1 MNQSSRK
8 GSLDKGTLLIIAL
21 VALIALI
28 GVLEAKSRILET
40 QLQRVT
46 VRLEQMQGGSTKQN
60 QEKASKIVRK
70 VRILMEIGDVEPTV
84 ATIIDVEALRKRNP
98 FYNKAENGDYLI
110 VTPERAILY
119 REETNRILDVVPV
132 QLKPAGGQNQ

>member
-28 GVLEAKSRILET
+28 GVLEAKRRILET